1 MNENTKLGAALLLAG
16 ALAAV
21 AVIDKDTKPAGTEKR
36 LAPTLLAVKPDGGK
50 GYVVLVETDAGPELR
65 EVLAPGCVRRPAGA
79 PAASCRFRAADG
91 KIIDQGDLNRFDA
104 ANAVGGGC
112 QPVACGVMMLED
124 AEEDEDARIARK
136 RGR

>member
-21 AVIDKDTKPAGTEKR
+21 AVIDNTKPVGSEKR
-36 LAPTLLAVKPDGGK
+36 RGPTLLAVKPDGGK
-50 GYVVLVETDAGPELR
+50 GYVVLVETDAGIELR
-65 EVLAPGCVRRPAGA
+65 EALAPGCVRRPAGA
-79 PAASCRFRAADG
+79 PAATCRFRAADG

-124 AEEDEDARIARK
+124 AEEDEDARIARE